1 MFRSLP
7 TQRRIS
13 RRILVTTGLQVTL
26 AGLALSACGGSL
38 PTASATGSASS
49 AAVTTS
55 SAATTVATT
64 AAPVSTSAVAATTT
78 GSAAATTLQYIGW
91 DAMTTLG
98 LVQKFYQDEF
108 TPTHPGIAVNVIS
121 TSGGNF
127 NDKITTLMA
136 GGTPPD
142 IMYVQDYMASS
153 WVSKNVLTDLSS
165 FASADKSGIV
175 QQNWPTAIGF
185 FQIGGKLYG
194 LPKDFSSMV
203 IYYNKDLFAAGGV
216 NAPGATGWTWD
227 EFLAASH
234 KLTKQSTSQPQWG
247 FMLRTG
253 SDSGFGPWIWQNGG
267 DFYSDPHNPTAATFT
282 LDQAP
287 AVDAIQWYADLVLK
301 EHVAPTADQL
311 KNQGDLFAKGQIAM
325 QQNWT
330 SAIVSMRPAIK
341 SFTFD
346 AIPMPK
352 EKNAA
357 IPLTVVALGV
367 PTGSK
372 HVDGAWQAI
381 AFYNG
386 PSGSHFTLRNGWGIP
401 PNQAIA
407 KSQAFLQD
415 VPPAN
420 KQVFLD
426 QIQYARLW
434 PQSAAWPDQ
443 RAIILKAVSNVQ
455 AGQQKA
461 GDAIAAVK
469 QQVLATQ

>member
-1 MFRSLP
+1 M
-7 TQRRIS
+7 QRRIS
-13 RRILVTTGLQVTL
+13 RRGLVTTGLQVTL
-26 AGLALSACGGSL
+26 AGIALSACGGVS
-38 PTASATGSASS
+38 PAASTVGSASTAVSAS

-55 SAATTVATT
+55 SAAVTT
-64 AAPVSTSAVAATTT
+64 ATIATQASTSAVAAATT
-78 GSAAATTLQYIGW
+78 GSAAATTLQDIGW

-121 TSGGNF
+121 TSGANF

-153 WVSKNVLTDLSS
+153 WVAKNVLTDLSS
-165 FASADKSGIV
+165 FANADKTGLV

-203 IYYNKDLFAAGGV
+203 LYYNKDLFAAAGV
-216 NAPGATGWTWD
+216 NAPGNTGWSWD
-227 EFLAASH
+227 DFLAASH
-234 KLTKQSTSQPQWG
+234 KLTKQGTGQPQWG

-253 SDSGFGPWIWQNGG
+253 SDSGFGPWMWQNGG

-287 AVDAIQWYADLVLK
+287 AVDAIQWYADLMFK

-346 AIPMPK
+346 VIPMPK

-372 HVDGAWQAI
+372 HVDDAWQAI

-386 PSGSHFTLRNGWGIP
+386 PSGSQFTLRNGWGVP

-407 KSQAFLQD
+407 KSAAFLQD

-426 QIQYARLW
+426 QVQYARLW

-443 RAIILKAVSNVQ
+443 RAIILKAVGEVQ
-455 AGQQKA
+455 AGTQKA
-461 GDAIAAVK
+461 AEAIAAIK